1 MKNTVTS
8 PAAEETAALWA
19 ARLDGSVLTAEQR
32 IALDAWLAAAPEHR
46 PLLTQYCQ
54 FSADLEQHLPLL
66 AGIRELSADVQPS
79 LATAQPY
86 PWSRWPLMASV
97 ALTAAAAVALVFWL
111 GRPKNQFADFITPV
125 AQRQA
130 LTLADGTRVELN
142 ANTSIFVENSSA
154 ARRVRLSNGEAFFV
168 VSKDKARPFT
178 VETPA
183 GSVRVTGTIFNVFTE
198 ASSQLEVTVVE
209 GSVQVRPG
217 EAAGS
222 QAQGPIVLG
231 AGDRLT
237 DQGGAVSLSALSG
250 AEMQDTL
257 AWRKGQI
264 VCVGMPLSEAL
275 ARYAHYHGRWITVSA
290 AAGKVPVGGVYGLG
304 DLDEFLAYVRQG
316 LNLRVEQGADGLVR
330 VSLPTEP

>member
-1 MKNTVTS
+1 MNRPIHIFDPS
-8 PAAEETAALWA
+8 AEEQASLWA
-19 ARLDGSVLTAEQR
+19 ARLEGSELAPADRAE
-32 IALDAWLAAAPEHR
+32 LDAWLAGDAGRRE
-46 PLLTQYCQ
+46 LLSNYCQ
-54 FSADLEQHLPLL
+54 LSARLDRLVPQLVDAGSVAMPPEPVRGAWAPWKVAAAGLL
-66 AGIRELSADVQPS
+66 AAS
-79 LATAQPY
+79 LA
-86 PWSRWPLMASV
+86 V
-97 ALTAAAAVALVFWL
+97 AAVWIA
-111 GRPKNQFADFITPV
+111 RPGDRMENLSTPV
-125 AQRQA
+125 GKRGAF
-130 LTLADGTRVELN
+130 TLADGTRVELN

-275 ARYAHYHGRWITVSA
+275 ARYAHYHGRRITVSA